1 MIPHANAARWRPP
14 AKSVWVGRVVKGLIG
29 AVGLSVAAQYLAGYL
44 FLWWI
49 RANPLTATPLT
60 VARYAYYYGARAD
73 IDRKLM
79 VCSTAGLALVLLAAL
94 WALLPKSRALHGNAE
109 FSTRAQAARAGLFS
123 PFGIILAK
131 VGRRLLRLPGQQGVA
146 VIARS
151 RSGKGAGIVIPNL
164 LDWPDSVICVD
175 PKREN
180 YTITAGHRAGMG
192 HAVYLFDPFS
202 ETRNTARWNPLGYVP
217 DDPALRINALQRI
230 ADMLYSET
238 PGVDPFWTASA
249 RTLFLGISLYIFE
262 TPSLPKTIGEILRQG
277 MASEDEGFGAHW
289 KRVIEGRQS
298 GTYPLSPECVRALRD
313 VIDLAPVT
321 ASSIRKTF
329 TSRLDLW
336 LNPILDWATSAND
349 FDLRKLRSKKIS
361 IFVGVLPEDMHR
373 LRPVLS
379 LFFQQAIALQTRE
392 LPEHNPSLIY
402 QVMFLLDECT
412 SLGKIP
418 IIAEAIGLMG
428 GYNIRVVLVIQ
439 ARSQLREV
447 YGPNA
452 AETILRN
459 LAVRVV
465 FGADE
470 YADAREISEELGTTT
485 VKTQSV
491 SKPAFNPFSKSN
503 RQRNVSISEQRRPLM
518 LPQEVQAMKS
528 SEAIVF
534 YEGIRPIRCQKIR
547 YFNERRFKRLISPP
561 PRYAAP
567 ALATARGRVPP
578 PPKPP
583 PPVAPSAAV
592 SAAGAAEI
600 PIATRRPL
608 TGRAAARD
616 LDDIEDVTTQGVDI
630 DFTQVVLPKKAD
642 DEPLT
647 TEELDR
653 AVESFISAFPQR

>member
-1 MIPHANAARWRPP
+1 LIPRANTARWRP
-14 AKSVWVGRVVKGLIG
+14 AARSHWGGRALKGLLI
-29 AVGLSVAAQYLAGYL
+29 AVCLMVAAQYLSGYA
-44 FLWWI
+44 FLYWVHADP
-49 RANPLTATPLT
+49 RTATPLT
-60 VARYAYYYGARAD
+60 IARYAYYFGARED
-73 IDRKLM
+73 IHRKLW
-79 VCSTAGLALVLLAAL
+79 VCSVAGLALSLIAAL
-94 WALLPKSRALHGNAE
+94 LALLPKSRPLHGAAH
-109 FSTRAQAARAGLFS
+109 FSPRAQIARAGLLS
-123 PFGIILAK
+123 PAGIILSRL
-131 VGRRLLRLPGQQGVA
+131 GRRLLRLPGQQGVA

-164 LDWPDSVICVD
+164 FEWPDSVICVD

-180 YTITAGHRAGMG
+180 YTITAGHRARMG
-192 HAVYLFDPFS
+192 HTVFLFDPFS

-230 ADMLYSET
+230 ADMLYQET
-238 PGVDPFWTASA
+238 PGVDPFWMASA
-249 RTLFLGISLYIFE
+249 RTLFLGISLYVFE
-262 TPSLPKTIGEILRQG
+262 TPSLPTTIGEILRQG

-289 KRVIEGRQS
+289 KRLIEGRKN
-298 GTYPLSPECVRALRD
+298 GKYALSPECVRALRD

-349 FDLRKLRSKKIS
+349 FDLRKLRSKRIS
-361 IFVGVLPEDMHR
+361 IYVGVLPEDLHR

-379 LFFQQAIALQTRE
+379 LFFQQAIALQTRQ
-392 LPEHNPSLIY
+392 LPEHNPALIY
-402 QVMFLLDECT
+402 QVMFLLDEFT

-418 IIAEAIGLMG
+418 IIAEANGLMG

-459 LAVRVV
+459 LAARVV

-491 SKPAFNPFSKSN
+491 SKPGFSLFGKSN
-503 RQRNVSISEQRRPLM
+503 RQRNVSVSEQRRPLM

-528 SEAIVF
+528 DEAIVF
-534 YEGIRPIRCQKIR
+534 YEGIRPIRCKKIR
-547 YFNERRFKRLISPP
+547 YFNERRFKKLISAPP
-561 PRYAAP
+561 KYAAP
-567 ALATARGRVPP
+567 TLANAQGRRPDTARPP
-578 PPKPP
+578 PPGSP
-583 PPVAPSAAV
+583 A
-592 SAAGAAEI
+592 AAGGTPGPADL
-600 PIATRRPL
+600 PIESRTAGAGARETARIEEPATP
-608 TGRAAARD
+608 D
-616 LDDIEDVTTQGVDI
+616 FDINPDK
-630 DFTQVVLPKKAD
+630 VVLPTKAE

-647 TEELDR
+647 KEELDR
-653 AVESFISAFPQR
+653 AVESFISAFPQC